1 MSFLKRGYFPN
12 EKNRKNA
19 AGLEYLEEETGTL
32 DLKQILS
39 SLLLA
44 NDRTASK
51 GNVDPDT
58 WRWDY
63 LNQGAFALLEIARL
77 ISGNYY
83 CESEFYDTSAL
94 PISSHLVFLPEI
106 SQNSSIAFQ
115 SFR

>member
-1 MSFLKRGYFPN
+1 MLLSADKMQKGYA
-12 EKNRKNA
+12 KIM
-19 AGLEYLEEETGTL
+19 LESLEEETGTL

-83 CESEFYDTSAL
+83 CESEFYDTSRETAL
-94 PISSHLVFLPEI
+94 VPFIEKLKEHPEEWVLVRFDYHW
-106 SQNSSIAFQ
+106 
-115 SFR
+115 